1 VAELESLTA
10 EDAVRL
16 LSRAAGERYEL
27 VRRLAGGETGAHE
40 CAGPDGRRVVVK
52 WELRPS
58 AQALRRTAVGLT
70 DRLREH
76 AGWPVPRQYTVE
88 SDTCLFVIQDFMPG
102 APVERFTHSMVDR
115 LLELHTARLGLER
128 AEDES
133 TWPDVL
139 VPTLI
144 SGGVGYCLHEPL
156 RHHDARS
163 ARLIERIEQIGRD
176 LDPSTLPGGDI
187 VYWDLHLGNLLAAG
201 GELTATI
208 DTDFV
213 TTGDAMFDL
222 TSLAVSA
229 LGVAC
234 EPGVRRR
241 LLDAGVDSLDDTRR
255 QAYVG
260 HLLLRNL
267 DWAIRKERVEGIVF
281 WLDSADRLLAE

>member
-1 VAELESLTA
+1 MTA
-10 EDAVRL
+10 EEALRL

-40 CAGPDGRRVVVK
+40 CAAPDGRRVVVK
-52 WELRPS
+52 WEHRPS
-58 AQALRRTAVGLT
+58 SRVLRRKAVGLT
-70 DRLREH
+70 ARLREQ
-76 AGWPVPRQYTVE
+76 AGWPVPRQYMVE
-88 SDTCLFVIQDFMPG
+88 SDLCLFVIQDFMPG
-102 APVERFTHSMVDR
+102 APVELLTHGLVDR
-115 LLELHTARLGLER
+115 LLELHATRLGLER

-144 SGGVGYCLHEPL
+144 TGGVGYCLHEPL
-156 RHHDARS
+156 RNHDACA

-176 LDPSTLPGGDI
+176 LDPRTLPGGDI
-187 VYWDLHLGNLLAAG
+187 VYWDLHLGNLLAAR

-234 EPGVRRR
+234 DPGVRRR
-241 LLDAGVDSLDDTRR
+241 LLDAGVDSLDDSRR

-267 DWAIRKERVEGIVF
+267 DWAIRKERVEKIAF
-281 WLDSADRLLAE
+281 WLDTADRLLAE